1 MPPRR
6 LCPSVVVRRL
16 ARSLA
21 GFVAAGAGALA
32 ASAAAPPPF
41 ALDRALLER
50 DTAVLAAAPH
60 RLASSPEFHRAAD
73 HVERRLREVGI
84 AEVFSLPFV
93 SQQLVTREAHVE
105 IAPSPGSG
113 EAPRRLPLVPLRPNG
128 IVPPSTPAEGITGEL
143 VYVGRART
151 EDIVRSLEGCIAV
164 LDYESGENWLRVFRH
179 GAAAAI
185 FLASP
190 GADASHQHYVYLP
203 VPIPRFY
210 YEGDPAL
217 LLGGGRATVRAAVPW
232 EAAEGRNVVAFIPG
246 TEPTFFLEAPE
257 VVVLAAALDS
267 YGNVPERSPG
277 ARGAA
282 NAAALLQWAEWLH
295 RHPPRRDVLIVFF
308 DQHARGQAGA
318 RHFYRTFLPAAS
330 AAAVPRREASN
341 RREIA
346 FVERVLALAAAPD
359 PLADR
364 TDVARDL
371 VRRLRAVADARTID
385 LRFAERLELD
395 AAAALPPGPER
406 DAARER
412 AQAFENARAGWN
424 ELKRSLA
431 RRELH
436 ADAVAPFHEALGEVR
451 DRLALRQAELAV
463 ESRSLAAAVRLRNL
477 AGSHQRV
484 LHLTVMA
491 GDASDRWGVLTGN
504 WANTLRN
511 PRDSFAFY
519 AGTLAT
525 FDRSAAQLRE
535 AGLELPG
542 FRSFTTD
549 GSLFFPWLFFS
560 GPSFATTGAFAGRL
574 GTPNLALTTG
584 QDRFAREGTPLDTV
598 DRLRFDRLAPQF
610 EQMAQL
616 LRATL
621 DADGLSQRSAI
632 ARFDHV
638 VQGEFTAGN
647 ERFGPRVMV
656 RRPGRSTAN
665 EPFAGAIIQFMRQP
679 SDNPAVGP
687 YEFDAFK
694 IAAYDDFEV
703 LRSDVEG
710 AYHLGPGTD
719 TFGPTFA
726 FAAGFDERGQ
736 LRFAS
741 SNDDRNRAHSR
752 LNLFPART
760 AWVVPPPQLLHGNTV
775 PFNALT
781 NARLDSKRAFFR
793 QFDGVFV
800 THFDDRVPAV
810 KLVGQESFAV
820 LNLEPVAGL
829 EEADRGFFR
838 RHRDYGFG
846 EGLGGSSE
854 QASLAVA
861 PRAARDLL
869 ALSDFR
875 LALLRSH
882 GVRNPAVED
891 LHLLSRDL
899 LERADETDKAWR
911 QEALDAG
918 AHLVQR
924 RVYRE
929 TLSSLQ
935 DMVRA
940 VLALLLLAIP
950 FAYALERLLIGSTSI
965 YRQAMGFSAFFAGTF
980 LLLYGTHP
988 AFSVSAA
995 PLVIFLGFAI
1005 VLLAGMV
1012 IALIMGKFERELKT
1026 LQGQAATLHAADV
1039 SRVGTMLAAVHMGI
1053 STMRRRP
1060 LRTALT
1066 AITVVLLTFTLL
1078 TFSSFG
1084 SQLGIVQLYR
1094 GAAPAY
1100 SAAAVHRANWG
1111 TLNESLLDL
1120 VRGRWA
1126 DEAVVAPRYWVTR
1139 DWNDP
1144 TWKTSTTGIL
1154 ASDVAQER
1162 IAVLNGVLG
1171 LSVEE
1176 LGQRADFRTA
1186 LGVDASTPLG
1196 DRVWMTANLATG
1208 LGLEPG
1214 DAFLLGGRTLRVGG
1228 LLTPET
1234 ALGLVDMGGN
1244 SVLPVDLAIFD
1255 PGQVSAEAEDPG
1267 ETQNW
1272 QYLPVD
1278 SVIVT
1283 DNAVARALG
1292 GTLRLVHVYA
1302 DDPFR
1307 SAAIGEELAKLTGA
1321 DVLATRPDG
1330 VYRHVF
1336 GTVLQAGGLRSLLL
1350 PLVLG
1355 GLVIFGTLLGSVA
1368 DREREIYTFSA
1379 LGLAPR
1385 HVATLFFA
1393 EALVFATVGGVGG
1406 YLLAQAVAKGLNALA
1421 AAGLVAPIELN
1432 YSSFAAIATLVVVM
1446 LVVLA
1451 SAVYPAIKASRSANP
1466 GIMRQWRLPEPKGD
1480 RWEIVF
1486 PFTVSAHD
1494 ITGVASF
1501 LQEHFLNYT
1510 DTGMGNFLCGGCRIV
1525 PQADGTPA
1533 VEAELALAPFD
1544 LGVTQSFRLEARP
1557 SEIPGIDEVHILLER
1572 RSGQDADWRR
1582 LNRVLVDDLRR
1593 QFLLWRALPRET
1605 MEAYR
1610 LRTLALLAAPAET
1623 EPQTADFG

>member
-1 MPPRR
+1 MRHPPSSPLGFLRR
-6 LCPSVVVRRL
+6 ACAPL
-16 ARSLA
+16 AWMVGA
-21 GFVAAGAGALA
+21 AVAAP
-32 ASAAAPPPF
+32 SSAAPPPF
-41 ALDRALLER
+41 TLDRELLER
-50 DTAVLAAAPH
+50 DTALLAAGPH
-60 RLASSPEFHRAAD
+60 RLAGSAEYHRAAD
-73 HVERRLREVGI
+73 QVERRLREIGI
-84 AEVFSLPFV
+84 AEVFSQPFAAP
-93 SQQLVTREAHVE
+93 QLATREAFIE
-105 IAPSPGSG
+105 LAPAAGTG
-113 EAPRRLPLVPLRPNG
+113 GAARRLPIVPMRPNG
-128 IVPPSTPAEGITGEL
+128 IVPPATPAEGISGEL
-143 VYVGRART
+143 VYVGRARA
-151 EDIVRSLEGCIAV
+151 EDIVRPLEGAIAV

-190 GADASHQHYVYLP
+190 AADASHQHYVYLP
-203 VPIPRFY
+203 VPIPRY
-210 YEGDPAL
+210 YFEGDPAL

-232 EAAEGRNVVAFIPG
+232 EASEGRNVIAFIPG
-246 TEPTFFLEAPE
+246 TAPTFFLDAPE
-257 VVVLAAALDS
+257 VVVLAVALDS

-295 RHPPRRDVLIVFF
+295 RHPPRRDTLLVFL
-308 DQHARGQAGA
+308 DHHGRGQAGA
-318 RHFYRTFLPAAS
+318 RHFYRAFLPPAS
-330 AAAVPRREASN
+330 AAAVPRRRASN
-341 RREIA
+341 QRETA
-346 FVERVLALAAAPD
+346 FVQRVLALAGEAD

-385 LRFAERLELD
+385 LRFLERAELD
-395 AAAALPPGPER
+395 AAAALPAGPER
-406 DAARER
+406 DAARAR
-412 AQAFENARAGWN
+412 AQTYETTRAAWN

-431 RRELH
+431 QRVLH
-436 ADAVAPFHEALGEVR
+436 PDAVAPFQEALAEVR
-451 DRLALRQAELAV
+451 ERLVLRQAELEV
-463 ESRSLAAAVRLRNL
+463 EARGLAADARLQAL
-477 AGSHQRV
+477 AGGHQRV
-484 LHLTVMA
+484 LHLTLMA
-491 GDASDRWGVLTGN
+491 GDAADRWGVLTGN

-519 AGTLAT
+519 AGLLAT
-525 FDRSAAQLRE
+525 FDRAAGQLRE
-535 AGLELPG
+535 AGQPLPG

-560 GPSFATTGAFAGRL
+560 GPTFATTGAFAGRL

-584 QDRFAREGTPLDTV
+584 QDRFAREGTPIDTFE
-598 DRLRFDRLAPQF
+598 RLRLDRMAPQF
-610 EQMAQL
+610 EEMAWL
-616 LRATL
+616 VRATL

-656 RRPGRSTAN
+656 RRPGRSAAN
-665 EPFAGAIIQFMRQP
+665 EPFAGAIVQFMRQP
-679 SDNPAVGP
+679 SQNPAVGP

-694 IAAYDDFEV
+694 IPAYDDFEV
-703 LRSDVEG
+703 LRTDVEG
-710 AYHLGPGTD
+710 AYHLGPGSD
-719 TFGPTFA
+719 HFGATFA
-726 FAAGFDERGQ
+726 FAAGFDERGL

-760 AWVVPPPQLLHGNTV
+760 AWIVPPPQLIHGNTE
-775 PFNALT
+775 PFNAAT
-781 NARLDSKRAFFR
+781 NARLDNKRAFFR
-793 QFDGVFV
+793 HFDGVFV

-810 KLVGQESFAV
+810 KLVGQESFAL
-820 LNLEPVAGL
+820 LNLAPVPGL

-846 EGLGGSSE
+846 EGIAGRPGE
-854 QASLAVA
+854 AALAVA
-861 PRAARDLL
+861 PRAAQDLL

-899 LERADETDKAWR
+899 LERVDETEKAWR
-911 QEALDAG
+911 REALGAG

-965 YRQAMGFSAFFAGTF
+965 YRQTLGFSAFFAGTF
-980 LLLYGTHP
+980 LLLYATHP

-1039 SRVGTMLAAVHMGI
+1039 SRLGTMLAAVHMGI

-1060 LRTALT
+1060 MRTALT
-1066 AITVVLLTFTLL
+1066 AVTVVLLTFTLL

-1100 SAAAVHRANWG
+1100 SAAAVHRASWG
-1111 TLNESLLDL
+1111 TLNEGLLDL

-1126 DEAVVAPRYWVTR
+1126 DEAIVAPRYWVTR

-1171 LSVEE
+1171 LSVGE
-1176 LGQRADFRTA
+1176 LQARADFLAA
-1186 LGVDASTPLG
+1186 LGLAQAEPLG
-1196 DRVWMTANLATG
+1196 DRVWMTANLAAS
-1208 LGLEPG
+1208 LGLAPG
-1214 DAFLLGGRTLRVGG
+1214 EAFQLGGRTLRVGG
-1228 LLTPET
+1228 LLTAEGI
-1234 ALGLVDMGGN
+1234 LGLVDMGGN

-1255 PGQVSAEAEDPG
+1255 PGQVSNEAEDPG
-1267 ETQNW
+1267 ETQSW

-1278 SVIVT
+1278 SVVLA
-1283 DNAVARALG
+1283 DNAIARALG
-1292 GTLRLVHVYA
+1292 GTLRLVHLYTE
-1302 DDPFR
+1302 DPHQ
-1307 SAAIGEELAKLTGA
+1307 SAAIGEELAKFTGA

-1421 AAGLVAPIELN
+1421 TAGLVAPIELN

-1451 SAVYPAIKASRSANP
+1451 SAVYPAMKASRSANP
-1466 GIMRQWRLPEPKGD
+1466 GILRHWRLPEPRGD

-1510 DTGMGNFLCGGCRIV
+1510 DTGMGNFLCGGCRLV
-1525 PQADGTPA
+1525 AQADGTPA

-1544 LGVTQSFRLEARP
+1544 LGVTETFRLEARP

-1572 RSGQDADWRR
+1572 RSGQHADWRR

-1610 LRTLALLAAPAET
+1610 LRTLAQLAAPAKAE
-1623 EPQTADFG
+1623 EAAAPVS